1 MSDNLAECVY
11 TFALKTE
18 SKIGKNSRQIKY
30 AEFTV
35 MIYRICPIQQML

>member
-1 MSDNLAECVY
+1 MAEY
-11 TFALKTE
+11 AYRFAPKTA

-35 MIYRICPIQQML
+35 MIYLICPIQQML